1 MQQIRSRTF
10 AAWNLPQQIRSRTFA
25 AWNFVQQIRPR
36 TFAAWNFVQQIRPR
50 TSAARN
56 LAQQIRPRTFAAK
69 FPPFLFTSRFS
80 AQSNEARIMQ
90 MISECL
96 QSTVCNGLDKGR
108 VVMHNVRMSVA
119 NDYIEIAKS
128 KTSAPW
134 HKTLVLAV
142 MAGAFIAFGGAVA
155 TIAASGATG
164 MQSSLIKGAVFPL
177 GLILVVVCGVELF
190 TGNCLFALPLLS
202 RDIKPS
208 AAFKNLG
215 IVYVGNLIGGALIA
229 VLVVFAAGKGLA
241 DLFVGVDATKCG
253 LNFGEAFLRGI
264 LCNMLVCLAV
274 WSAVAAKTVGGKIL
288 AVYLPIFAFVVC
300 GFEHSVANMYYLT
313 AGLVAKAAFGSELS
327 VSLGSGIVHCLIPS
341 TLGNIIGGALIG
353 VAFWAVNK
361 NE

>member
-1 MQQIRSRTF
+1 MQI
-10 AAWNLPQQIRSRTFA
+10 
-25 AWNFVQQIRPR
+25 
-36 TFAAWNFVQQIRPR
+36 
-50 TSAARN
+50 
-56 LAQQIRPRTFAAK
+56 
-69 FPPFLFTSRFS
+69 
-80 AQSNEARIMQ
+80 
-90 MISECL
+90 ISECL

-155 TIAASGATG
+155 TIAASGTTG

-229 VLVVFAAGKGLA
+229 VLVVFAAGKSLA

-341 TLGNIIGGALIG
+341 TLGNIIGGTLIG